1 MVTISSELN
10 MYKVNIPMCKLIKAS
25 IVNIQILITTFYI
38 LMYHFPLNKYPFPS
52 NYAKY
57 PEPCTLSD

>member
-25 IVNIQILITTFYI
+25 IVNIQTLITTFLHI
-38 LMYHFPLNKYPFPS
+38 NVPFPI
-52 NYAKY
+52 KQV
-57 PEPCTLSD
+57 PFPIKLC